1 MTSNDNI
8 ETVYEKCWDTVGT
21 LLSDNYSPI
30 VIAGVMIAQAMTL
43 YKTMLS
49 EDEYD
54 AMCTAISN
62 SRDKVHKIDLPVIQ

>member
-1 MTSNDNI
+1 MTDNTNI
-8 ETVYEKCWDTVGT
+8 EAVYEKCWTMIGE
-21 LLSDNYSPI
+21 LLADHSP
-30 VIAGVMIAQAMTL
+30 VAVAGVMVAQAMII

-62 SRDKVHKIDLPVIQ
+62 ARDKVKKIELPVIQ